1 MDGLTVELG
10 VAGHGA
16 PRLGCAR
23 QLLQEALVVM
33 QLAAWGSSET
43 LSVPALEL
51 QHQPGVGVEGG
62 DRRCH
67 AAGKGDPGRAR
78 DTHTE
83 NGKVRHF
90 LTDLKEKYQGPFLLV
105 N

>member
-1 MDGLTVELG
+1 MELG
-10 VAGHGA
+10 VAGHGG
-16 PRLGCAR
+16 PLVGGAR

-33 QLAAWGSSET
+33 RSAASGSAEALT
-43 LSVPALEL
+43 VLALEL

-67 AAGKGDPGRAR
+67 ATGKGDPGRAR
-78 DTHTE
+78 DTDTE
-83 NGKVRHF
+83 DGKERRF
-90 LTDLKEKYQGPFLLV
+90 LTGLKGKYQGPFLLV

>member
-1 MDGLTVELG
+1 MELG

-16 PRLGCAR
+16 PWVGCAR
-23 QLLQEALVVM
+23 QLLQEALVM
-33 QLAAWGSSET
+33 MWLAARGSSEA
-43 LSVPALEL
+43 LAVPALEL

-67 AAGKGDPGRAR
+67 ATGKGDPGRAR
-78 DTHTE
+78 DTHTQ
-83 NGKVRHF
+83 NGKLRCF
-90 LTDLKEKYQGPFLLV
+90 LTGLKEKYQGPFLLV